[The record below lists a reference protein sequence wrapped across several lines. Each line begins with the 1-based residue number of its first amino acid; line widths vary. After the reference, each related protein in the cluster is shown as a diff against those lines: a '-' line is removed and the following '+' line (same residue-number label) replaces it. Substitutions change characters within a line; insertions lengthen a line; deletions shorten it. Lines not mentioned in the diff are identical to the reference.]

1 MEPSTGREPIDQFDP
16 YQSPPPN
23 ADPRT
28 PGRTGQ
34 ARQPRRRAEGWGAAG
49 PARRPGPPVDRTEYI
64 PLPPGA
70 FPPGE
75 YVPPPH
81 GAYDALGEQ
90 AQTVE
95 LREEELVAH
104 KELQEVGQISIR
116 TELEEIPGRL
126 EVDACR
132 EEVEVEHVP
141 VDRPVTERVAPW
153 EEDGVLV
160 VPVYEEQLVVVKR
173 LVMREQLRVRRVG
186 VTEKRLCEQPLLR
199 ERLIVEDADQTGL
212 IREQY
217 PNPATGDR
225 SAADA
230 REPTDRRR
238 PEQESGSLLEN
249 LARKVGL

>member
-1 MEPSTGREPIDQFDP
+1 MKPSAGREPNEQFDP
-16 YQSPPPN
+16 NQSLPPD
-23 ADPRT
+23 ADPRV
-28 PGRTGQ
+28 PARAGR
-34 ARQPRRRAEGWGAAG
+34 ARPPRRRAEGWGAAG
-49 PARRPGPPVDRTEYI
+49 PARRPDAPVDQAEYI
-64 PLPPGA
+64 PPPPRVL
-70 FPPGE
+70 PPGE
-75 YVPPPH
+75 YMQPPH
-81 GAYDALGEQ
+81 GGHNVLADET
-90 AQTVE
+90 QTVE

-104 KELQEVGQISIR
+104 KELHEVGQISVR
-116 TELEEIPGRL
+116 TEVEEIAGRL
-126 EVDACR
+126 EVDAFR

-186 VTEKRLCEQPLLR
+186 TTEKRLCEQPLLR

-217 PNPATGDR
+217 PHLETDDR

-230 REPTDRRR
+230 EPTDRRR
-238 PEQESGSLLEN
+238 PEHESGSLLEN